1 MIHFEKNY
9 SNIKIFIHLN
19 FVCGAIINSILAPV
33 CFPPIL
39 SSLKLDSNSL
49 GSPLQ
54 SVCISLKI
62 KWIWH
67 VRLENLGDLP
77 GLLKRVFIY
86 GLYELEENHY
96 P

>member
-19 FVCGAIINSILAPV
+19 FVCGAIINSLLAPV

-54 SVCISLKI
+54 SV
-62 KWIWH
+62 
-67 VRLENLGDLP
+67 
-77 GLLKRVFIY
+77 
-86 GLYELEENHY
+86 
-96 P
+96 